1 MNEHQECVIQVL
13 ETVKGDDLYRARMAF
28 KNLTLEQMNQE
39 YGQGGKTCAQIIA
52 EYEEHD
58 ARVNALIDWV
68 SRQTGE

>member
-1 MNEHQECVIQVL
+1 MNEHQKYVIQVL

-28 KNLTLEQMNQE
+28 KNLTMDQMNQE
-39 YGQGGKTCAQIIA
+39 YGQSGKTCAQIIA